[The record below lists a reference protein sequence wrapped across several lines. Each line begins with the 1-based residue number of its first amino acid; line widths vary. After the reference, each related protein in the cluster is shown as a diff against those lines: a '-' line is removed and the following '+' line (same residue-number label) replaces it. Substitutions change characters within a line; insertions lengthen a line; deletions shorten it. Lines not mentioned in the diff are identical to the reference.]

1 MPSQP
6 NLPRPSAMRVQELMS
21 SPQYSEVV
29 AEAQRLAAALGD
41 AASRAASAEAA
52 APSPSPRD
60 SLVSDADVA
69 LGRRLHA
76 EWNQPPS
83 YEHAEPTLVVESPTA
98 KCWKYREPGREY
110 DTYTF
115 ECTISDCSVESF
127 IAMTSDI
134 NTRAS
139 WDANCLKI
147 EALAIA
153 GPQTLRKLHGQD
165 GDSMTVQW
173 VAKSPFP
180 LKNREYLMQRDLA
193 ILPPARAGGGPLLY
207 FKADRS
213 STPDE
218 LAALG
223 AVPPLPRGANRVD
236 SYWQVAVAWAG
247 DEPGSTCVRCVY
259 REDPMM
265 RLPGWLLS
273 WLMDKLMPSAIESLK
288 KAAREFEQ
296 RQGLPN

>member
-1 MPSQP
+1 M
-6 NLPRPSAMRVQELMS
+6 
-21 SPQYSEVV
+21 
-29 AEAQRLAAALGD
+29 
-41 AASRAASAEAA
+41 
-52 APSPSPRD
+52 
-60 SLVSDADVA
+60 
-69 LGRRLHA
+69 
-76 EWNQPPS
+76 
-83 YEHAEPTLVVESPTA
+83 VESPTA

-153 GPQTLRKLHGQD
+153 GPQTLRKLHGQA

-173 VAKSPFP
+173 VAKSPVP
-180 LKNREYLMQRDLA
+180 LKNLEYLMQRDLA
-193 ILPPARAGGGPLLY
+193 KLPSTTSDGPVLY

-296 RQGLPN
+296 RQSLAN